1 MEIKPKSSKL
11 KLLEADIFDWF
22 KSKVII
28 KTNMINDFL
37 IISCIGKNDK
47 LALRINKD
55 FFIHNFNNKK
65 KGNDSLANEINN
77 FLSLHKARLDDNFTV
92 IINQGPGSFSG
103 TRISIAVAKGL
114 EISKKVKLFGYKNE
128 DLKVF
133 DQENIEKLLMKNLIE
148 KKLIK
153 PIYLS

>member
-11 KLLEADIFDWF
+11 KLLEANIFDWF

-28 KTNMINDFL
+28 NTNMINDFL

-47 LALRINKD
+47 LALSINKD
-55 FFIHNFNNKK
+55 FFIHNLERKKNEDRQLIQEIKQFLDNNGVK
-65 KGNDSLANEINN
+65 
-77 FLSLHKARLDDNFTV
+77 LDQNFTV
-92 IINQGPGSFSG
+92 IVNLGPGSFSG
-103 TRISIAVAKGL
+103 IRISLAVAKGL
-114 EISKKVKLFGYKNE
+114 EITKKVQLYGYNND
-128 DLKVF
+128 DLREFNQV
-133 DQENIEKLLMKNLIE
+133 NINKLLKSELLE